1 MCDGTIVLPIHL
13 VLPHNQIIARDLF
26 CNKTSKI
33 TMEQNC
39 QKLFSN
45 SVAHVIV
52 INTEQFLSVSQ
63 ILTLTHNSTIG
74 DGTIVLPIDLVVLYN
89 PQTVIDFFAITKRT
103 TEKNC
108 LQSHSNLLIHEII
121 VDNYRKLLPCCPPQP
136 APQSLTLRQST
147 DS

>member
-1 MCDGTIVLPIHL
+1 
-13 VLPHNQIIARDLF
+13 
-26 CNKTSKI
+26 
-33 TMEQNC
+33 MEQNC
-39 QKLFSN
+39 LKLFSN

-52 INTEQFLSVSQ
+52 INTEQFLSVGQ

-121 VDNYRKLLPCCPPQP
+121 VDNYRKLLPCCLPNQPPNP
-136 APQSLTLRQST
+136 PPRPPCARARRLIVAW
-147 DS
+147 

>member
-1 MCDGTIVLPIHL
+1 MCDLTIVLPIYL
-13 VLPHNQIIARDLF
+13 VLPHNRIIARDLF

-33 TMEQNC
+33 TMKQNC
-39 QKLFSN
+39 LKLFSN

-89 PQTVIDFFAITKRT
+89 PQTVIDFFHNYK
-103 TEKNC
+103 K
-108 LQSHSNLLIHEII
+108 
-121 VDNYRKLLPCCPPQP
+121 NYRKELSSVTQ
-136 APQSLTLRQST
+136 
-147 DS
+147 